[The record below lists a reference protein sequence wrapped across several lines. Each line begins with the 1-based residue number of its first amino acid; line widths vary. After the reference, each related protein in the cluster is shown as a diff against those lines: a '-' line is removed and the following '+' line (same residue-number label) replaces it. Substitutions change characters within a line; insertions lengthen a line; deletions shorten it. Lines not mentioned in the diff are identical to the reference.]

1 MEPTRTVIEVKDLCK
16 KYGRTEA
23 VRNVSFSIP
32 EKCIFG
38 LLGPNGAGKT
48 SIIEMIEGIRTADSG
63 QISVAGLDSVK
74 NGRQVREIIGAQLQT
89 TALHDKIRIRE
100 IFHLFSGFYRA
111 PKKEKDVLEWV
122 GLADKQNSYYQ
133 SLSGGEKQRIALG
146 LALIGDPQ
154 VVFLD
159 EPTTG
164 LDAEMRNQLH
174 QLILQ
179 VRDEGKVV
187 LMSTHY
193 IEEAEKLCDVVGV
206 LQLGTLKAVAPPQ
219 EMIRTRKIDDR
230 VQVAFSQ
237 TVDLSSLERLSGV
250 SRVNRD
256 NGRFVLSGPDGGR
269 IAASVT
275 SFSDGQSN
283 QIAEMKIF
291 HASLEDAYLELTS
304 TESK

>member
-1 MEPTRTVIEVKDLCK
+1 MERGRVVVEVKDLCK
-16 KYGRTEA
+16 RYGPTQA

-32 EKCIFG
+32 ENCIFG

-63 QISVAGLDSVK
+63 LIRVAGLDPAR
-74 NGRQVREIIGAQLQT
+74 NGRQVRQIIGSQPQT

-100 IFHLFSGFYRA
+100 IFHLFASFYPS

-122 GLADKQNSYYQ
+122 GLADKSNSFYQ

-146 LALIGDPQ
+146 LALIGNPQ

-164 LDAEMRNQLH
+164 LDAEMRLQLH
-174 QLILQ
+174 KLILQ
-179 VRDEGKVV
+179 IRDEGKVV

-193 IEEAEKLCDVVGV
+193 IEEAEKLCDVVGI
-206 LQLGTLKAVAPPQ
+206 LQLGALKAVAPPQ
-219 EMIRTRKIDDR
+219 EIILMGKVDER
-230 VQVAFSQ
+230 VRVAFCQ
-237 TVDLSSLERLSGV
+237 TVETSSLERLGGV
-250 SRVNRD
+250 SRVNRE
-256 NGRFVLSGPDGGR
+256 NGRFVLSGPDAAR
-269 IAASVT
+269 IAVSVT
-275 SFSDGQSN
+275 SFSEAQAN
-283 QIAEMKIF
+283 QIEDMKIS
-291 HASLEDAYLELTS
+291 HATLEDAYLELTG